1 MSYQPK
7 TGAAC
12 ACKPGAQRDNCPACE
27 GTGQVINF
35 AAIHARKTSKH
46 GTPDWA
52 DDARFYF
59 QFAADNDRNG
69 NPRRVFGFYDER
81 ANLIGA
87 VDEDYSGL
95 PAWARERTRNG
106 TLFDGGRIPVPA
118 SFRRELLAP

>member
-1 MSYQPK
+1 MKDCQPK

-12 ACKPGAQRDNCPACE
+12 HCKPNAPA
-27 GTGQVINF
+27 
-35 AAIHARKTSKH
+35 
-46 GTPDWA
+46 WA
-52 DDARFYF
+52 SAARFYF

-69 NPRRVFGFYDER
+69 NPRRVFAFYDDR

-87 VDEDYSGL
+87 VDEGYIGL

-118 SFRRELLAP
+118 SFRRELLAS